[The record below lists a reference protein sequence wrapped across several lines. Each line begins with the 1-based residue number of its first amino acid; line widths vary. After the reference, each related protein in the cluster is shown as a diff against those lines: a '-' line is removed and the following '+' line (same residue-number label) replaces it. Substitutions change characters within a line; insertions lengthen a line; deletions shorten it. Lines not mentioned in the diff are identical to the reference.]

1 MKIFCILGDERVFRS
16 KAPAIFTAVLKRVG
30 IRGAYVPLK
39 VDAGQIAPALHSLRV
54 LNIDGANIA
63 VPYKEA
69 VIPHLNIL
77 SEGANIVGAINT
89 IVRNGDTLKGYNTNA
104 VGFMDALEEAG
115 FEVADKTGLVF
126 GNGGV
131 ARAVVF
137 ILNWLR
143 AKTVIITGRN
153 EENTRNIVRRIG
165 GEARSLAAM
174 GREPIAA
181 DIIINATSVSSPDES
196 PELAALATKLDI
208 RNCELAVDLNYGR
221 RDNFWQEMARNRN
234 IPFMDGL
241 STLAHQSRRCFSLWT
256 RIDVEPEEFKK
267 TLEAEL

>member
-16 KAPAIFTAVLKRVG
+16 KAPAIYATILKRVG

-39 VDAGQIAPALHSLRV
+39 VDPGQIAPALHSLRV

-69 VIPHLNIL
+69 VIPHLDIL

-89 IVRNGDTLKGYNTNA
+89 IVRSGDSLKGYNTNA
-104 VGFMDALEEAG
+104 IGFMDALEEVG
-115 FEVADKTGLVF
+115 FDVPDKTALVF

-131 ARAVVF
+131 AKAVVF

-143 AKTVIITGRN
+143 AKSVMIVGRN
-153 EENTRNIVRRIG
+153 EEGSRNIVQRIG
-165 GEARSLAAM
+165 GESISFQSLND
-174 GREPIAA
+174 RPISA
-181 DIIINATSVSSPDES
+181 DIVINATSVSSRDES
-196 PELAALATKLDI
+196 PDLAAIIEKLDI
-208 RNCELAVDLNYGR
+208 RDCELAVDLNYGHR
-221 RDNFWQEMARNRN
+221 SNFWQDMALARQIR
-234 IPFMDGL
+234 FMDGL

-256 RIDVEPEEFKK
+256 RIDVEPSEFKK
-267 TLEAEL
+267 ALEAEL